1 MARGFLTGLDS
12 TFNRELGQSVSGLA
26 ETMLTGVGQLGA
38 GIGGIT
44 GNEALSRVDFRP
56 ERVKL
61 KERFAQ
67 LTGSKDPNDRQELL
81 QIMGKMGASPD
92 VIAKYQM
99 QFAAEDKAEDLLT
112 AQANKQTN
120 IRNAVVTKIK
130 DNPLYADVLPAI
142 ESGLLDDNPEE
153 LVKLLKTEPTK
164 GKKLTRPFAGTTP
177 DGKPVMLT
185 IQSKEGRD
193 DQIVDLEGNPP
204 PAGTILTTKDGT
216 KVEVN
221 LNDETASKFEEEL
234 GKQLATDII
243 DSRKT
248 AMGSLLTADTLNSQ
262 WGLVDGNL
270 GIIAGTGTDIKL
282 GVGKALSALGLL
294 SGEGEELVANT
305 EAFLANAGNLVAE
318 VITKFGSGTGL
329 SDKDL
334 EFAKKMA
341 AADSSVLTEDG
352 IRRILRLQA
361 RAIQRKVEIHNRKV
375 ANSPARSSTYDM
387 TVQVPEFPWAAL
399 QPNEEGYKAPVELSS
414 EVNFLLDKYSTGTGD
429 K

>member
-1 MARGFLTGLDS
+1 MAKTDLTGL
-12 TFNRELGQSVSGLA
+12 
-26 ETMLTGVGQLGA
+26 LTGVTQAPIDPMLGA
-38 GIGGIT
+38 SYEQRMLARGAQAAQGLRRGMGALT
-44 GNEALSRVDFRP
+44 GADTRTTQEKAQAMLAQLDPTKKEDRIQILEVVSRVNP
-56 ERVKL
+56 ERAPALRAAFAEKD
-61 KERFAQ
+61 KE
-67 LTGSKDPNDRQELL
+67 
-81 QIMGKMGASPD
+81 
-92 VIAKYQM
+92 
-99 QFAAEDKAEDLLT
+99 EDLLN
-112 AQANKQTN
+112 AQVTKQTN

-185 IQSKEGRD
+185 IQSKEGQD

-221 LNDETASKFEEEL
+221 LNDETTSKFEEEL

-243 DSRKT
+243 DSRQT

-262 WGLVDGNL
+262 WDLVDGNL
-270 GIIAGTGTDIKL
+270 GIIAGTGTDLKL

-334 EFAKKMA
+334 EFAKQMA

-375 ANSPARSSTYDM
+375 ANSPARSSAYDM
-387 TVQVPEFPWAAL
+387 TVKVPEFSWAAL
-399 QPNEEGYKAPVELSS
+399 QPNEEGYEAPVELPS
-414 EVNFLLDKYSTGTGD
+414 EVNVLLDKYSTGTGD

>member
-1 MARGFLTGLDS
+1 MAERQDLMAGLLTGLGQQAPDPMRGMS
-12 TFNRELGQSVSGLA
+12 DADRKYAMQAQALKGLRGNVGSLLGVDTMTPAEGAQKALA
-26 ETMLTGVGQLGA
+26 QLDPTKKEDRTR
-38 GIGGIT
+38 ILDIV
-44 GNEALSRVDFRP
+44 SRVNP
-56 ERVKL
+56 ERVPML
-61 KERFAQ
+61 REEFSR
-67 LTGSKDPNDRQELL
+67 R
-81 QIMGKMGASPD
+81 
-92 VIAKYQM
+92 
-99 QFAAEDKAEDLLT
+99 DKADDLLT
-112 AQANKQTN
+112 AQATKQTN

-142 ESGLLDDNPEE
+142 KSGLLDDNPEE

-185 IQSKEGRD
+185 IQSKGGQD

-262 WGLVDGNL
+262 WDLVDGNL
-270 GIIAGTGTDIKL
+270 GIIAGTGTDLKL

-334 EFAKKMA
+334 AFAQKMA
-341 AADSSVLTEDG
+341 AADSSVLTEEG

-387 TVQVPEFPWAAL
+387 TVKVPEFPWAAL
-399 QPNEEGYKAPVELSS
+399 QPNEDGYEAPVEIPS
-414 EVNFLLDKYSTGTGD
+414 EVNVLLDKYSTGTKD